1 MREIKFRGY
10 AIEKMVNS
18 QWLYGFGVMPIDYAD
33 GTVEY
38 HLHTFNGTYE
48 VVPRSIGQ
56 YTGLKDKKGKE
67 IYEGDI
73 YKYIIQVHYGAK
85 YSEFE
90 CKDVVRY
97 ENGAFWV
104 GDHLLIDAL
113 ENDDEAEII
122 GNIFDNPDLVGESN
136 V

>member
-1 MREIKFRGY
+1 MREIKFRFY
-10 AIEKMVNS
+10 DDKVSKRMIYQDPIERMDRIFVKWEFTPKPS
-18 QWLYGFGVMPIDYAD
+18 QLM
-33 GTVEY
+33 
-38 HLHTFNGTYE
+38 
-48 VVPRSIGQ
+48 Q
-56 YTGLKDKKGKE
+56 YTGLKDKNGKE

-73 YKYIIQVHYGAK
+73 YKYIIQVHYGVK
-85 YSEFE
+85 HSEFE

-122 GNIFDNPDLVGESN
+122 GNIFDNPDLVGESY